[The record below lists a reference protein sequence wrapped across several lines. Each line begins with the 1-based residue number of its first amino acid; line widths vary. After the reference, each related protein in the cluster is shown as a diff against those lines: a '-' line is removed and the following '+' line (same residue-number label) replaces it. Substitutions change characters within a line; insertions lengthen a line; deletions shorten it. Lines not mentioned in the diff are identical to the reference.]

1 MAFSKLSLFSR
12 SLQIDLS
19 EDGLKHENLRLR
31 EKNLFKKNGW
41 DSDGDGDEEHE
52 DEKLQFEEAIDSN
65 EAITV

>member
-1 MAFSKLSLFSR
+1 MH
-12 SLQIDLS
+12 D
-19 EDGLKHENLRLR
+19 NLRLR

-65 EAITV
+65 EAITVWYL